1 MSVSSRASPSK
12 MDNYPQYS
20 NQDLS
25 EALQSLNHFRNSKGY
40 QLLHEEYSTALLSGV
55 GTVTSMVP
63 DSISDFFLWMQSVG
77 DLRQLKTTLS
87 WTDNKIQDIKETLEK
102 RENED
107 TKRSVEK

>member
-1 MSVSSRASPSK
+1 
-12 MDNYPQYS
+12 
-20 NQDLS
+20 
-25 EALQSLNHFRNSKGY
+25 
-40 QLLHEEYSTALLSGV
+40 
-55 GTVTSMVP
+55 MVP